1 MRRLLPAEL
10 RSDGNL
16 AALSMVHGV
25 YRESSAGEGL
35 MKRILQV
42 LRKTEMLL
50 LTASLKADR
59 YLGMGGRYRPPAPI
73 AVRVASRPLRSAAVL
88 AVPLAALAG
97 TTFGAFTDGT
107 RFLQAVLF
115 GTGLMLFFAL
125 CLRVERLAQLHYERV
140 GYDPAARQ
148 PVHAPGQGGLGE
160 ALAQLCKGWVV
171 LTVLFWCVERA
182 KGSPI
187 SWLFS
192 GVSMGLV
199 LCVIAVGYVVERK
212 RQRAYT
218 PNTGHLQDLRQS
230 RAEYDG
236 SMRRRAR
243 VPFWMVL
250 LCLAGAV
257 FATSYATRTVRPH
270 CPLDL
275 SIPMGDP
282 RGTMLVS
289 RSEWKLYTAEER
301 TDAAYDFA
309 VGTGRCMAPE
319 PRWRQWLD

>member
-1 MRRLLPAEL
+1 ME
-10 RSDGNL
+10 
-16 AALSMVHGV
+16 
-25 YRESSAGEGL
+25 
-35 MKRILQV
+35 RILQV
-42 LRKTEMLL
+42 LRKTETLL
-50 LTASLKADR
+50 LAASLKADR

-73 AVRVASRPLRSAAVL
+73 AVRVASRPLRFAAVL

-97 TTFGAFTDGT
+97 ATFGAFTDGT

-148 PVHAPGQGGLGE
+148 PVHHLGQGGRGE

-182 KGSPI
+182 KGAPV

-199 LCVIAVGYVVERK
+199 LLCVTSVGYVVGRK
-212 RQRAYT
+212 RQRAHSPT
-218 PNTGHLQDLRQS
+218 IGHLRDLPRSQ
-230 RAEYDG
+230 AEYDG

-243 VPFWMVL
+243 VPFWTVL
-250 LCLAGAV
+250 LCLVGAV

-270 CPLDL
+270 CPLDI

-282 RGTMLVS
+282 RGTALVS

-301 TDAAYDFA
+301 TDAAYNFA
-309 VGTGRCMAPE
+309 IGTGRCKAPE